1 MKNKLE
7 KLAWLSQKIG
17 NRLDYVQGGGGNIS
31 VKISDNLMAIKA
43 SGFELKNLTENYG
56 FAFVNHQRIAKEIN
70 DKINFSEQNSQH
82 FSKHNPQT
90 NSQHNSLEN
99 SQNIIDGISTEIAL
113 KNEQEFSLLIKES
126 SQEIP
131 PFQALRP
138 SMETGFHSIIQDQ
151 FVIHSHSVYAL
162 ILCCSKQGQKIL
174 KEIFPQSIWINYCN
188 PGLELT
194 RKISKTLAKE
204 KSPII
209 FLQNHGLIISA
220 NQENEALELHQRVND
235 EIISHLNL
243 TIFNPQKINLIA
255 EKKINENVLFPDQ
268 IVFGLNE
275 QFSKSKIANDI
286 FLAYSY
292 ILQNIENKAL
302 EANFISQENI
312 NFIANMENEKYRMEV
327 ASKCK

>member
-70 DKINFSEQNSQH
+70 NEINFLEQD
-82 FSKHNPQT
+82 
-90 NSQHNSLEN
+90 SQHNSQEN
-99 SQNIIDGISTEIAL
+99 SRKIIDEVSTEIAL

>member
-43 SGFELKNLTENYG
+43 SGFELKNLTENSG
-56 FAFVNHQRIAKEIN
+56 FAFVNHQKIAKKINKEIN
-70 DKINFSEQNSQH
+70 NEINFLEQD
-82 FSKHNPQT
+82 
-90 NSQHNSLEN
+90 SQHNSQEN
-99 SQNIIDGISTEIAL
+99 SRKIIDEVSTEIAL
-113 KNEQEFSLLIKES
+113 KNEQEFSSIIKES

-255 EKKINENVLFPDQ
+255 EQKINENVLFPDQ

>member
-70 DKINFSEQNSQH
+70 KEINNEINFLEQD
-82 FSKHNPQT
+82 
-90 NSQHNSLEN
+90 SQHNSQEN
-99 SQNIIDGISTEIAL
+99 SRKIIVSTEIAL

-255 EKKINENVLFPDQ
+255 EQKINENVLFPDQ

>member
-70 DKINFSEQNSQH
+70 NEINFLEQD
-82 FSKHNPQT
+82 
-90 NSQHNSLEN
+90 SQHNSQEN
-99 SQNIIDGISTEIAL
+99 SRKIIDEVSTEIAL

-162 ILCCSKQGQKIL
+162 ILCFSKQGQKIL
-174 KEIFPQSIWINYCN
+174 KEIFPQSIWINY
-188 PGLELT
+188 
-194 RKISKTLAKE
+194 
-204 KSPII
+204 
-209 FLQNHGLIISA
+209 
-220 NQENEALELHQRVND
+220 
-235 EIISHLNL
+235 
-243 TIFNPQKINLIA
+243 
-255 EKKINENVLFPDQ
+255 
-268 IVFGLNE
+268 
-275 QFSKSKIANDI
+275 
-286 FLAYSY
+286 
-292 ILQNIENKAL
+292 
-302 EANFISQENI
+302 
-312 NFIANMENEKYRMEV
+312 
-327 ASKCK
+327 

>member
-43 SGFELKNLTENYG
+43 SGFELKNLTENSG
-56 FAFVNHQRIAKEIN
+56 FAFVNHQKIAKKINKEIN
-70 DKINFSEQNSQH
+70 NEINFLEQD
-82 FSKHNPQT
+82 
-90 NSQHNSLEN
+90 SQHNSQEN
-99 SQNIIDGISTEIAL
+99 SRKIIDEVSTEIAL
-113 KNEQEFSLLIKES
+113 KNEQEFSSIIKES

-292 ILQNIENKAL
+292 ILKNIENKGL

-312 NFIANMENEKYRMEV
+312 NFIANMENEKYRIEV

>member
-1 MKNKLE
+1 
-7 KLAWLSQKIG
+7 
-17 NRLDYVQGGGGNIS
+17 
-31 VKISDNLMAIKA
+31 
-43 SGFELKNLTENYG
+43 
-56 FAFVNHQRIAKEIN
+56 
-70 DKINFSEQNSQH
+70 
-82 FSKHNPQT
+82 
-90 NSQHNSLEN
+90 
-99 SQNIIDGISTEIAL
+99 
-113 KNEQEFSLLIKES
+113 
-126 SQEIP
+126 
-131 PFQALRP
+131 
-138 SMETGFHSIIQDQ
+138 METGFHSIIQDQ
-151 FVIHSHSVYAL
+151 FVIHSHSVYVL

-235 EIISHLNL
+235 EIIKYLNL
-243 TIFNPQKINLIA
+243 AKFDPQNIVILDRNFI
-255 EKKINENVLFPDQ
+255 KKNVIFPDQ
-268 IVFGLNE
+268 IVFGLSAE
-275 QFSKSKIANDI
+275 FFESKIANDI

-292 ILQNIENKAL
+292 ILNNIENKGL

>member
-1 MKNKLE
+1 MKNKIE
-7 KLAWLSQKIG
+7 KLAWLSHEIG
-17 NRLDYVQGGGGNIS
+17 NHLDYVQGGGGNIS
-31 VKISDNLMAIKA
+31 VKISEDLMAIKA

-56 FAFVNHQRIAKEIN
+56 FAFVNHKKIAKKIN
-70 DKINFSEQNSQH
+70 DKINFSEENSQH
-82 FSKHNPQT
+82 LSEH
-90 NSQHNSLEN
+90 NSQEN
-99 SQNIIDGISTEIAL
+99 SQKINDVISTEIAL
-113 KNEQEFSLLIKES
+113 KNEQEFSLIIKES
-126 SQEIP
+126 SQAIP

-151 FVIHSHSVYAL
+151 FVIHSHSVYVL

-220 NQENEALELHQRVND
+220 NQDNEALELHQRVND
-235 EIISHLNL
+235 EIIKYLNL
-243 TIFNPQKINLIA
+243 AKFDPQNIA
-255 EKKINENVLFPDQ
+255 IIDRNFIKKNVIFPDQ
-268 IVFGLNE
+268 IVFGLSAE
-275 QFSKSKIANDI
+275 FCESKIANDI
-286 FLAYSY
+286 FMAYSY
-292 ILQNIENKAL
+292 ILKNIENKGL

>member
-1 MKNKLE
+1 MKNKIE
-7 KLAWLSQKIG
+7 KLAWLSQNIG
-17 NRLDYVQGGGGNIS
+17 NHLDYVQGGGGNIS

-70 DKINFSEQNSQH
+70 KEINNEINFLEQD
-82 FSKHNPQT
+82 
-90 NSQHNSLEN
+90 SQHNSQEN
-99 SQNIIDGISTEIAL
+99 SRKIIDEVSTEIAL
-113 KNEQEFSLLIKES
+113 KNEQEFSSIIKES

-151 FVIHSHSVYAL
+151 FVIHSHSVYVL

-292 ILQNIENKAL
+292 ILKNIENKGL

-312 NFIANMENEKYRMEV
+312 NFIANMENEKYRIEV

>member
-70 DKINFSEQNSQH
+70 KEINNEINFFEQD
-82 FSKHNPQT
+82 
-90 NSQHNSLEN
+90 SQHNSQEN
-99 SQNIIDGISTEIAL
+99 SRKIIDEVSTEIAL

-292 ILQNIENKAL
+292 ILKNIENKGL

-312 NFIANMENEKYRMEV
+312 NFIANMENEKYRIEV